1 MVAHTSFTQFSL
13 HFILFLT
20 SLWIRSIERFKQH
33 GIPWAMDTHLS
44 IYAHEVL
51 HKHPVTNNTQSLNMD
66 RSKWLNAR
74 TPNRPLFYQRWCIKI
89 WNTPIITE
97 ENLNTKYGSTQIK
110 HQSNAVCYN
119 TTKKDNNNNM
129 EFFFRDTFTHVQ
141 HKSHTPRL
149 VEKRSGK
156 SS

>member
-1 MVAHTSFTQFSL
+1 MNDQN
-13 HFILFLT
+13 FIPNGCPYKFYTILLLFLT

-51 HKHPVTNNTQSLNMD
+51 HKHPVTNNTQSSNMD

-74 TPNRPLFYQRWCIKI
+74 TPNRPSFYQRWCIKI

-110 HQSNAVCYN
+110 HQSNAAVITQPKRTIITIWSSSSETPSRMYN
-119 TTKKDNNNNM
+119 TKA
-129 EFFFRDTFTHVQ
+129 TH
-141 HKSHTPRL
+141 HI
-149 VEKRSGK
+149 
-156 SS
+156 